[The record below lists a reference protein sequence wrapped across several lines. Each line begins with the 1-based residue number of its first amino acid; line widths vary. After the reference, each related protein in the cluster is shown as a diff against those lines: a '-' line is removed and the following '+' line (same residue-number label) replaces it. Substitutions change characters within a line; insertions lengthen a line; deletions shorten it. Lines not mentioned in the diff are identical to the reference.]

1 MAEPDRCHI
10 AVSVNGVERSLA
22 VAADETLLDVLRDRL
37 GLTGTKRG
45 CDRGA
50 CGTCTVLSDG
60 RAINACLLLAPM
72 ADGARIVT
80 IEGLGTDG
88 RLHALQQAFVEHDA
102 LQCGFCTPGQI
113 LAAIGL
119 LERRPS
125 HRRAPRS
132 DERQS
137 LPLRGVPEHHRG
149 DRIRHGGAAMSAC
162 AKRPGRPTNVTRSKV
177 AR

>member
-1 MAEPDRCHI
+1 MEMDEPDLWPI

-119 LERRPS
+119 LDRRPTTDELRDLMS
-125 HRRAPRS
+125 GNLCRCGAYPNIIAAIESVMAAPR
-132 DERQS
+132 
-137 LPLRGVPEHHRG
+137 
-149 DRIRHGGAAMSAC
+149 
-162 AKRPGRPTNVTRSKV
+162 
-177 AR
+177 